1 MIQEVDHKREED
13 IQASST
19 LNRDKDTM
27 MLTERN
33 QIANK
38 MAELTE
44 EQNKKLLQKEIRLRE
59 EAQTKFLSM
68 EKVLKTVKFIK
79 SLAR

>member
-13 IQASST
+13 TQASSL
-19 LNRDKDTM
+19 LNRDKDSM
-27 MLTERN
+27 MMTERS
-33 QIANK
+33 QLANK

-59 EAQTKFLSM
+59 EAQSKFVAM
-68 EKVLKTVKFIK
+68 EKVT
-79 SLAR
+79 

>member
-13 IQASST
+13 IQASSMI
-19 LNRDKDTM
+19 NRDKDSM
-27 MLTERN
+27 MMSERS

-44 EQNKKLLQKEIRLRE
+44 EQNKKLLQKEIILRE
-59 EAQTKFLSM
+59 EAQTKFLAM
-68 EKVLKTVKFIK
+68 EKVICVTFEVFYSK
-79 SLAR
+79 